1 MKRVKRV
8 ADDPNPLFRLWLEE
22 FRKEARTKDNTAL
35 VRLYTQCIDSLGDY
49 LLGPLQLPQAAFSI
63 RSGVLFV
70 QHWLQGRPSH
80 WLIFW

>member
-22 FRKEARTKDNTAL
+22 FREEARTKDNTAL

-49 LLGPLQLPQAAFSI
+49 
-63 RSGVLFV
+63 
-70 QHWLQGRPSH
+70 
-80 WLIFW
+80 